1 MSCWIVEPKSVKK
14 IAEVINQTLSHEGMF
29 GIYAPSNGPLAAE
42 YIGMSVEEI
51 YNKLYQMNIDAYD
64 ARYGE
69 KDFIPKMPK
78 QGYLGDAY
86 LNIYQ
91 TLKTVEC
98 FLYQCCEG
106 DVDTRESYKGVEQ
119 LANIIRRAIIGK
131 SKEYQ
136 NAKWE

>member
-29 GIYAPSNGPLAAE
+29 GIYAPSKGPLAAE